1 MPDGQVAANLPP
13 PLAGEGRGGGAE
25 LQVVRLIAAQQRS
38 RAAGIARRIYTAL
51 TAEVPEYAAI
61 TDEALAADVQSVS
74 MAGVESWLDQ
84 LRTGRM
90 LGGRDF
96 EPVRQGARRRA
107 RQGFDHYAL
116 LRAWRIAVRVMWSEL
131 IEDPLAQDPVIRQ
144 VLPEIA
150 EEAMNFSDQLSLAVT
165 DAYLE
170 EAARIAREHE
180 YRRSALL
187 ELILSRPDQVGSTP
201 PAELAQPHVVIVVET
216 ASAALDDLDRIGW
229 ELERNVGVVFWTV
242 RSNAVIA
249 AAHLPA
255 AGDRNS
261 VIERIRD
268 ALPALRS
275 AERIG
280 IGGRAEA
287 IADTRQSYL
296 EAQEALNYG
305 RLLGYEGPVFDF
317 IDVAGYALM
326 LSDRPRA
333 VRFVDAV
340 LAPLHGL
347 SASWVP
353 STLEAYLSRQGRIK
367 EAAAQL
373 HVHPNTIK
381 YRLRELGRVGPLLR
395 DPNRSAELLM
405 ALRLNRLLSAK

>member
-1 MPDGQVAANLPP
+1 VREGQVV
-13 PLAGEGRGGGAE
+13 ERGALGGPE

-38 RAAGIARRIYTAL
+38 HAAQIARRIYTAL

-61 TDEALAADVQSVS
+61 TDEALTADVQSVS
-74 MAGVESWLDQ
+74 MAGVELWLDQ

-90 LGGRDF
+90 LGGRDL

-131 IEDPLAQDPVIRQ
+131 IADPLAQDPRIRQ

-170 EAARIAREHE
+170 EASRIAREHE

-187 ELILSRPDQVGSTP
+187 ELVLSRPEQVGSAP
-201 PAELAQPHVVIVVET
+201 PPELARPHVVMVVET
-216 ASAALDDLDRIGW
+216 AGAALDDLDRIGW
-229 ELERNVGVVFWTV
+229 ELERNAGVVFWTV

-255 AGDRNS
+255 SGDRS
-261 VIERIRD
+261 RVIAQVRQ

-275 AERIG
+275 VERIG

-287 IADTRQSYL
+287 IVDTRQSYL

-305 RLLGYEGPVFDF
+305 RLLGFEGPVFDF
-317 IDVAGYALM
+317 VDVGGYALM

-340 LAPLHGL
+340 LAPLRGL
-347 SASWVP
+347 SAAWVP
-353 STLEAYLSRQGRIK
+353 ATLEAYLSRQGRIK
-367 EAAAQL
+367 ETAAQL

-381 YRLRELGRVGPLLR
+381 YRLRELGPVGQLLR
-395 DPNRSAELLM
+395 DPHRSAELLM
-405 ALRLNRLLSAK
+405 AFRLDRLLSAK

>member
-1 MPDGQVAANLPP
+1 VPEGQVVERRTLGP
-13 PLAGEGRGGGAE
+13 E

-38 RAAGIARRIYTAL
+38 RAAAIARRIYTAL

-74 MAGVESWLDQ
+74 MAGVELWLDQ

-90 LGGRDF
+90 LGGRDL

-187 ELILSRPDQVGSTP
+187 ELILSRPEQVGSAP
-201 PAELAQPHVVIVVET
+201 PAELARPHVVIVVET
-216 ASAALDDLDRIGW
+216 ASAALDDLDRIGR
-229 ELERNVGVVFWTV
+229 ELERNAGVVFWTV

-255 AGDRNS
+255 AGDRSS
-261 VIERIRD
+261 VIERIRR

-275 AERIG
+275 VERVG

-296 EAQEALNYG
+296 EAQEALTYG
-305 RLLGYEGPVFDF
+305 RLLGFEGPVFDF
-317 IDVAGYALM
+317 IDVGGYALM
-326 LSDRPRA
+326 LSDRARA

-353 STLEAYLSRQGRIK
+353 STIEAYLSRQGRIK

-405 ALRLNRLLSAK
+405 ALRLSRLLTAR